1 MTPTPVTP
9 PRTGRAWTRRSA
21 LTLGLAALGTT
32 LLPVTAGAAAITVGD
47 LTFTVPT
54 TIGAT
59 TPDDA
64 LGRNWQWQGRTP
76 GPGPLPATAVL
87 ARADLASTDPEE
99 ILGLV
104 LAGSAAG
111 LLPGLILTGRRSRPM
126 PGGGE
131 QTRVNLAYAARSDLT
146 YHGTLLIATR
156 EEAPSALLA
165 VLGDDQL
172 TAGTIDTVL
181 ESARWL
187 R

>member
-1 MTPTPVTP
+1 MSPVALP
-9 PRTGRAWTRRSA
+9 SGMGRPWTRRSA
-21 LTLGLAALGTT
+21 LALGLAALGTA
-32 LLPVTAGAAAITVGD
+32 LLPVSAGAAEISVGN
-47 LTFTVPT
+47 LAFTVPPD
-54 TIGAT
+54 IGPV
-59 TPDDA
+59 TPNET
-64 LGRNWQWQGRTP
+64 LGRNWQWQGATP
-76 GPGPLPATAVL
+76 AAGPVPATVVL
-87 ARADLASTDPEE
+87 ARADLASTEPEE

-111 LLPGLILTGRRSRPM
+111 LLPGLSLTGRRTRPM

-131 QTRVNLAYAARSDLT
+131 QTRVNLAYAARSDLA

-156 EEAPSALLA
+156 DEAPSALLA

-181 ESARWL
+181 DSARWL